1 MKIKVNLS
9 KIMGEQKLKV
19 SELSKRTHIS
29 RQALYK
35 LYHER
40 SERIEFETLA
50 KLCQALDCTVGDL
63 LEHVPDEQKK

>member
-19 SELSKRTHIS
+19 SELSRRTRIS

-40 SERIEFETLA
+40 SERIELETLA
-50 KLCQALDCTVGDL
+50 KLCQALDCTVGEL
-63 LEHVPDEQKK
+63 LEYVPDDQQ